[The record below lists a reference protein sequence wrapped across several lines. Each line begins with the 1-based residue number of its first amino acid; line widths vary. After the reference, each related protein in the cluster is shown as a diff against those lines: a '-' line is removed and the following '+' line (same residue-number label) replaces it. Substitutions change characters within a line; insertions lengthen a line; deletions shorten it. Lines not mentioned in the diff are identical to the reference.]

1 MSDISS
7 QYSIEAFANIGRML
21 GSLHTAMV
29 EFGMRRVDA
38 NVITA
43 AVIRKLLTPE
53 SEPEGDASDP

>member
-1 MSDISS
+1 MANISP
-7 QYSIEAFANIGRML
+7 QDSIEAFANIGRML

-53 SEPEGDASDP
+53 SEPEGSDD